1 MIVDERTVCYLNSLD
16 DGGSPLCR
24 EIAKKARAGGVP
36 IVRKETAAFLK
47 TMVALKRPKE
57 ILEIGTA
64 VGYSAL
70 QMCETLP
77 AGSRITTIE
86 KYERYLCQAKEN
98 FRLAGREGVI
108 RLLEGD
114 AVCVLKTLTGPYD
127 LIFLDAAKGQYP
139 VFLPEILRLLPPGG
153 VLISD
158 NILQDGELIE
168 SRFAVPRRNRTIHAR
183 MREYLYEL
191 KHNRVLETSL
201 IPLGDGVSLSVRLG

>member
-1 MIVDERTVCYLNSLD
+1 MIVDERIVCYLNSLD

-24 EIAKKARAGGVP
+24 EIAKKAKAAQIP
-36 IVRKETAAFLK
+36 IVRGETAAFLK
-47 TMVALKRPKE
+47 TMTALRQPKE

-64 VGYSAL
+64 VGYSTL
-70 QMCETLP
+70 RMCEALP
-77 AGSRITTIE
+77 KGARITTIE
-86 KYERYLCQAKEN
+86 REERLVREAKAN
-98 FRLAGREGVI
+98 FRQAGREADI

-114 AVCVLKTLTGPYD
+114 AVDCLKVLTGPYD
-127 LIFLDAAKGQYP
+127 LIFLDAAKGQYLF
-139 VFLPEILRLLPPGG
+139 FLPELLRLLPPGG

-191 KHNRVLETSL
+191 KHNETLVTSL
-201 IPLGDGVSLSVRLG
+201 LPLGDGVSVSVKIE